1 MFNEYEL
8 RMVQQ
13 RNDRILRDAQ
23 NDQVSHD
30 KLVKIG
36 RRNRNRFGR
45 RFRR

>member
-13 RNDRILRDAQ
+13 RNDRILREAQ
-23 NDQVSHD
+23 NEQAISD